1 MSFTTSYNIH
11 IARVSYYRVFLQWKE
26 WGDPDHEGC
35 APCNP
40 IQISPLFQPIW
51 YGFCRIVIRPCL
63 FKQTLMC
70 WIMVCSA
77 CFFYQSSKVLLLFW
91 SWMVFVW
98 GPHHRQSFSPLILN
112 VLAESLVL
120 NWNGGFSNN
129 YSHLN
134 FFLKFARCTVLI
146 NRKANTTCAR
156 GATGDIP
163 DCHVQC
169 SESCNA
175 LRGAQFEK
183 SGQTY
188 TIEI

>member
-1 MSFTTSYNIH
+1 MQELILKNFGSPLYCSIDTCYTIKPCTYNYYNIYNEFTVFLLTWALPQVIIYIC

-63 FKQTLMC
+63 FKQTLKC

-77 CFFYQSSKVLLLFW
+77 CFFYQSSKVLLLFR

-98 GPHHRQSFSPLILN
+98 GPHHRQLFSPLIFN
-112 VLAESLVL
+112 VSVESLVL
-120 NWNGGFSNN
+120 NWNRGFSNN
-129 YSHLN
+129 YSHLK
-134 FFLKFARCTVLI
+134 FFLKICEVYCI
-146 NRKANTTCAR
+146 N
-156 GATGDIP
+156 
-163 DCHVQC
+163 
-169 SESCNA
+169 
-175 LRGAQFEK
+175 
-183 SGQTY
+183 
-188 TIEI
+188 